1 MLVANKPVKGL
12 FGTRIYLAE
21 RERKLR
27 AEVYT
32 VNLLKTTYGQ
42 FEILHLKFLDKK
54 IFIPF
59 KQTGSDK
66 YLTEQ

>member
-21 RERKLR
+21 RERKSR

-32 VNLLKTTYGQ
+32 LLICWKPHMGS
-42 FEILHLKFLDKK
+42 LKFCKIDKK
-54 IFIPF
+54 NFIPF

-66 YLTEQ
+66 YLTE

>member
-27 AEVYT
+27 AES
-32 VNLLKTTYGQ
+32 LQLICWKPHMGS
-42 FEILHLKFLDKK
+42 LKFCKIDKK
-54 IFIPF
+54 NFIPF

-66 YLTEQ
+66 YLTE

>member
-12 FGTRIYLAE
+12 FGTRIHLAE

-32 VNLLKTTYGQ
+32 LL
-42 FEILHLKFLDKK
+42 IC
-54 IFIPF
+54 
-59 KQTGSDK
+59 
-66 YLTEQ
+66 